1 MGDIGIMSPQAPGMS
16 WRQVRDAAVVAED
29 LGYSCLTMGE
39 SWGEDALTSLAQLA
53 AVTSR
58 IRVGTSIVPV
68 FARSPANLAM
78 TALNLDRM
86 SEGRFFLGLGTS
98 GQLVIQDLHGEV
110 FRKPLTRMREYIDIV
125 RKAMRGERLD
135 HDGEFFHTQ
144 RFRLRLQPYRPNLP
158 IYIASLSPPSLR
170 LTGELADGWLPIF
183 LAPSRLQA
191 AVAEIK
197 AAAEAAGR
205 SLNDIA
211 ISPQVSIY
219 VTDDMATARDRERP
233 HIAFYIGGMGVFYHQ
248 YMHRI
253 GFGAEADRIREAYLG
268 RERERAAQLVTDEMV
283 DAMTII
289 GAPQQCRDQ
298 MQRFFEA
305 GVQEIRLV
313 FNEPNQEAYLRTLKA
328 VAPKG

>member
-16 WRQVRDAAVVAED
+16 WREVRDAAVLAEE

-58 IRVGTSIVPV
+58 IRIGTSIVPV

-78 TALNLDRM
+78 TALNMDRM

-98 GQLVIQDLHGEV
+98 GQLVIQDLHGEA
-110 FRKPLTRMREYIDIV
+110 FRKPLTRMREYIDIL

-135 HDGEFFHTQ
+135 HDGEFFHLQ
-144 RFRLRLQPYRPNLP
+144 RFRLRLQPYRAHLP
-158 IYIASLSPPSLR
+158 IYIASLSPASLR

-183 LAPSRLQA
+183 LAPSRMQA
-191 AVAEIK
+191 AVAELK
-197 AAAEAAGR
+197 AAVEEAGR
-205 SLNDIA
+205 SLKDIA

-219 VTDDMATARDRERP
+219 VTDDIATARDRERP

-253 GFGAEADRIREAYLG
+253 GFAAEADRVREAYLG
-268 RERERAAQLVTDEMV
+268 RDRARAAQLVTDEMV

-289 GAPQQCRDQ
+289 GNPQQCRDQ
-298 MQRFFEA
+298 MQAFFAA

-313 FNEPNQEAYLRTLKA
+313 FNEPNKDAYRQALQA